1 MVDFWVKIEFDELDF
16 VIYQYLR
23 WERYKEKRVHWTRLP
38 YMENEFV
45 ELVFLVYFFFTAN
58 TTNMIWSSAPS
69 LTWFDHV
76 QTQPSSAD
84 AARSDQVRHQVLD
97 TIWSWHSHQVQ
108 TQPNLIKQPA
118 EHDLI
123 RKQVQWTRFP
133 CILFFHNEQTQPT
146 CTRHDLIK
154 CRRSPSNVQWTCYKW
169 NRVHWTRIAI
179 NEISFKPCLTYN
191 IVWVL
196 CLFF

>member
-23 WERYKEKRVHWTRLP
+23 WERYKEHWTRLP

-69 LTWFDHV
+69 LTRFDQV

-84 AARSDQVRHQVLD
+84 AAQFDQVRHQVLD
-97 TIWSWHSHQVQ
+97 TIWSWRSSHQVQ
-108 TQPNLIKQPA
+108 TQPDLIKQPT

-123 RKQVQWTRFP
+123 RKRVQWTRFP
-133 CILFFHNEQTQPT
+133 CILFFTTNRHSQPALDT
-146 CTRHDLIK
+146 I
-154 CRRSPSNVQWTCYKW
+154 
-169 NRVHWTRIAI
+169 
-179 NEISFKPCLTYN
+179 
-191 IVWVL
+191 
-196 CLFF
+196 